1 MEFLVNVAPSAAAM
15 PGMLTKDGR
24 LVPYEVNGPASAFV
38 FSTTIEQHLGDINYF
53 KVVSGTVKEG
63 DDLTNMTTGTK
74 ERIAQLYAV
83 AGKNRTKVTELRAG
97 DLGATVKLKG
107 TRNGDTLNEK
117 EMCIRDRSTGI
128 RIRLSGLSPRRI

>member
-1 MEFLVNVAPSAAAM
+1 
-15 PGMLTKDGR
+15 MLTKDGR

-63 DDLTNMTTGTK
+63 DDLINMTTGTK
-74 ERIAQLYAV
+74 ERIAQLYAVV

-97 DLGATVKLKG
+97 DLRATVKLKG
-107 TRNGDTLNEK
+107 TRNRGYPE
-117 EMCIRDRSTGI
+117 
-128 RIRLSGLSPRRI
+128 